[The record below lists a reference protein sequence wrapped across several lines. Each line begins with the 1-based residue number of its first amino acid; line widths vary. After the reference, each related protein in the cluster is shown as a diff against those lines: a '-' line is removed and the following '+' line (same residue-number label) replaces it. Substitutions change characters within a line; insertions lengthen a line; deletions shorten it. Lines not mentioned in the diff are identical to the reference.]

1 MKRSRGFTLIE
12 LMVTVAIIAILAAI
26 AIPSYT
32 DYVRRGRIT
41 EAISTLSGMRVK
53 MEQYYQDNRT
63 YVGACAIGTIA
74 PLPNPNPGPYWLYA
88 CPGGN
93 LTLNTYVINAT
104 GVAGTVV
111 DGFQYTLD
119 QANTRTSVMAAPS
132 TWPGNAACWVL
143 KKDGTC

>member
-12 LMVTVAIIAILAAI
+12 LMIAVGIIAILAAI

-53 MEQYYQDNRT
+53 MEQYFQDNRS
-63 YVGACAIGTIA
+63 YVGACAPATVAPKPADTAYWVYTCPA
-74 PLPNPNPGPYWLYA
+74 PLA
-88 CPGGN
+88 
-93 LTLNTYVINAT
+93 NTYLIQAT
-104 GVAGTVV
+104 GQLGTTMA
-111 DGFQYTLD
+111 GFQYTLD
-119 QANTRTSVMAAPS
+119 QANTRVTIMAAPS

>member
-41 EAISTLSGMRVK
+41 EAISTISGMRVK
-53 MEQYYQDNRT
+53 MEQYFQDNRT
-63 YVGACAIGTIA
+63 YVGACAPGTIA
-74 PLPNPNPGPYWLYA
+74 PKPVDTVYWAYTCPGP
-88 CPGGN
+88 
-93 LTLNTYVINAT
+93 TLNTYLITAT
-104 GVAGTVV
+104 GQVGTTM

-119 QANTRTSVMAAPS
+119 QANTRVTNMVAPS
-132 TWPGNAACWVL
+132 TWPSNAACWVL